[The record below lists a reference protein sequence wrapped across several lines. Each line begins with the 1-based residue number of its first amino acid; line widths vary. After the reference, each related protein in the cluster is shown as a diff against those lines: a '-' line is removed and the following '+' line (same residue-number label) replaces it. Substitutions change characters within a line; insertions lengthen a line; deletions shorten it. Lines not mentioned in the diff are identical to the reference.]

1 MNSSFL
7 YHAWGLYS
15 FECTREEYKGNT
27 IQLFFMCKAKASKDL
42 SQVRKVQFGQERI
55 PYKGFPWLPYR
66 RQENHH
72 TYESATLQVQMRW
85 LRLRPAGEHP
95 ICDRLLFLHPPFRKT
110 CGGLIAIHDLERRCG
125 KAGYK
130 LGHGKRYTFTLS

>member
-1 MNSSFL
+1 MHGACIALNVQERNIKVIQYNYSSC
-7 YHAWGLYS
+7 A
-15 FECTREEYKGNT
+15 K
-27 IQLFFMCKAKASKDL
+27 QKASKDL

-55 PYKGFPWLPYR
+55 PYKGFPRLAYR

-85 LRLRPAGEHP
+85 LRLRPTGEHP
-95 ICDRLLFLHPPFRKT
+95 ICDRQLFLHPSFCKT